1 MRVWMLLSLTAPML
15 ALLAPTAVPP
25 TRLRRTR
32 RACWP
37 RACEKEVP
45 EGKTTVGSNE
55 YYRGFLET
63 PLEDVRGD
71 GMEQAL
77 KLGAGT
83 VGVVLAL
90 TLAFLASNGLL

>member
-1 MRVWMLLSLTAPML
+1 MAPEAM
-15 ALLAPTAVPP
+15 PP
-25 TRLRRTR
+25 TRLRHSRCASGPA
-32 RACWP
+32 ACD
-37 RACEKEVP
+37 KELP
-45 EGKTTVGSNE
+45 DGKTTVGSKE

-83 VGVVLAL
+83 VGVVVAL
-90 TLAFLASNGLL
+90 MLAFLASNGLL

>member
-1 MRVWMLLSLTAPML
+1 MRRGVWLLLLCCSAPAL
-15 ALLAPTAVPP
+15 ALLAPATVPQI
-25 TRLRRTR
+25 RWRTIR
-32 RACWP
+32 RAGPP
-37 RACEKEVP
+37 RACDNELP
-45 EGKTTVGSNE
+45 DGKTTVGSNE

-83 VGVVLAL
+83 VGVVAAL
-90 TLAFLASNGLL
+90 TLAFLASN

>member
-1 MRVWMLLSLTAPML
+1 MRVWLLLSLTAPSL
-15 ALLAPTAVPP
+15 ASLAPIQP
-25 TRLRRTR
+25 TRLRSTR
-32 RACWP
+32 RTCRPHACDTEP
-37 RACEKEVP
+37 P

-83 VGVVLAL
+83 VGVVVAL
-90 TLAFLASNGLL
+90 TVAFLASNGLL